1 MNLSHVLFSPN
12 GRIGQQEYWIGILI
26 LIAANIV
33 AGFIPFLGVLISLF
47 LIYVGVCIY
56 GKRLHDAGKTAWIH
70 GLVWLVQIGLGI
82 IGFVL
87 AGGAIMAVLANS
99 GGSDQVNAAAIIGA
113 SSSLFLVAGLGFLI
127 WIIYTIWVGISA
139 GETGENRYGPAPV
152 SASAAPAAPAAPA
165 QPDPAPVTPEQP
177 PAEDDAPKP

>member
-33 AGFIPFLGVLISLF
+33 AGFIPFLGILISLF

-70 GLVWLVQIGLGI
+70 GLVWLIQIGLGI

-113 SSSLFLVAGLGFLI
+113 SGSLFLVGGLGFLI
-127 WIIYTIWVGISA
+127 WIVYTIWVGISA
-139 GETGENRYGPAPV
+139 GDPGENRFGPAPV
-152 SASAAPAAPAAPA
+152 AASAAAAPVQPAPAPESPPA
-165 QPDPAPVTPEQP
+165 QPTGGDNT
-177 PAEDDAPKP
+177 PKP